1 MRNLQKM
8 RRLASESPLPNLKT
22 QLRLRL
28 PRGREVIYVTQQYS
42 NSTVERIEL
51 W

>member
-8 RRLASESPLPNLKT
+8 RRIASESPLPNFKSSFDSAFC
-22 QLRLRL
+22 QEGRLL
-28 PRGREVIYVTQQYS
+28 MSFNNIPIPPS
-42 NSTVERIEL
+42 ERIEL